1 MSKTP
6 PRKKDASR
14 SKEKGVS
21 CPICGRAG
29 YKDGKSVAIHIS
41 RKHPDA
47 KDLASMK
54 EKIKSATKAPLKL
67 CPHCKKL
74 RTNLARHLKVC
85 PRRPRQEPGEGDMSN
100 ENFLQAYRDRI
111 SHPGFGIVPNTVKSY
126 TGYIKRMIETERED
140 RDDFLAWNWL
150 ADPRSGRFRPLRP
163 SNDYIR
169 YGKSG
174 HGVSIFYGPN

>member
-6 PRKKDASR
+6 PRKKDASP

-126 TGYIKRMIETERED
+126 AGYIKRMIDTEREID
-140 RDDFLAWNWL
+140 PSFRAANWL
-150 ADPRSGRFRPLRP
+150 ADPRSARFRPLRP

-169 YGKSG
+169 YGNSG
-174 HGVSIFYGPN
+174 QN